1 MQNKSGAKT
10 ENEEQE
16 KKVDHRVQ
24 TFLQKFAD
32 DDIPVVATISDFGK
46 DVKDWICEKPK
57 IKKLKK
63 EFEKSG
69 IPATAHGLNALLDD
83 TESSIS
89 KLFDLTDEFTQITGQ
104 PVPLLSNI
112 FGQSNPDDG
121 NNSNVVQNIL
131 QSGGLKTWLFS
142 KETKIAFGKSIAM
155 PVLKNCLLPAM
166 HLSATLAPAVVG
178 AALLAVGVVHGVVH
192 LHKMQKDRRE
202 RQKDDNI
209 YRHVDRDGRP
219 IHVDRPIRQA
229 RHTKRGVRE
238 VVARE
243 SIEKLKQTNGS
254 WSSKGFS
261 GLTMSHEHA
270 NVRDLQETIHGFSE
284 DIDDLKED
292 ISKLREDVE
301 ERKDKFNEYLEDNNN
316 QLISDAQQYYQNAV
330 SALDDVLIKLPQ
342 ITSLLVDYIHTI

>member
-1 MQNKSGAKT
+1 MQNKSDAKT

-46 DVKDWICEKPK
+46 GVKDWICEKPK

-89 KLFDLTDEFTQITGQ
+89 KLFDLTDEFAQITGQ

-112 FGQSNPDDG
+112 FGQSNPDD
-121 NNSNVVQNIL
+121 NNSSNVLQSIL

-142 KETKIAFGKSIAM
+142 KENKIAFGKSVVM
-155 PVLKNCLLPAM
+155 PALKTLLPAM

-178 AALLAVGVVHGVVH
+178 VALLAVGAVKIHE
-192 LHKMQKDRRE
+192 MQKNRRE

-219 IHVDRPIRQA
+219 IHVDRPIRQS
-229 RHTKRGVRE
+229 RHTKKGVRE
-238 VVARE
+238 VVGRE

-254 WSSKGFS
+254 WSSSKGFS

-292 ISKLREDVE
+292 ISKLRKDVE
-301 ERKDKFNEYLEDNNN
+301 ERQDEFNKYLEDNNN
-316 QLISDAQQYYQNAV
+316 QLISDAQQYCQNAV
-330 SALDDVLIKLPQ
+330 SALDDVLIKLSQ
-342 ITSLLVDYIHTI
+342 IKSLLVDYIHTI